1 MPASKWN
8 TAILP
13 ERPQRDLQPRV
24 AIGSMMRAMDIH
36 YPTDAA
42 LLRSEI
48 AAAAARMITQDGADY
63 ASAKRRAAEQILGRS
78 KTRKVRGD
86 ILPDNAQIED
96 EVRIY
101 HALFSGDSQPARL
114 LHLRQ
119 IAQRLMQDL
128 APFNPHLTGA
138 VLNGSAGEHS
148 DLYLQLF
155 TDNPKDVALF
165 LLNRNVSFEVSE
177 APRQKHRS
185 GHDPVETLSF
195 LWHNEGVHLAI
206 YGPDDLRGS
215 NKSKS
220 ERANL
225 AALQALIAES
235 QSDET

>member
-13 ERPQRDLQPRV
+13 EQPGTDPQPSA
-24 AIGSMMRAMDIH
+24 AIGSMMRAMDTH

-42 LLRSEI
+42 QLRSEI
-48 AAAAARMITQDGADY
+48 AVAAARMIAQDGADY
-63 ASAKRRAAEQILGRS
+63 ASAKRRAAEQILGDA
-78 KTRKVRGD
+78 KVRGEF
-86 ILPDNAQIED
+86 LPDNAQVEQQ
-96 EVRIY
+96 VRIY
-101 HALFSGDSQPARL
+101 HALFSGDAQPARL
-114 LHLRQ
+114 LHLRTL
-119 IAQRLMQDL
+119 ALRLMQEL
-128 APFNPHLTGA
+128 AQFNPYLTGA

-148 DLYLQLF
+148 DLHLQLF
-155 TDNPKDVALF
+155 SDNPKEVALF
-165 LLNRNVSFEVSE
+165 LLNRNVNFEVSE
-177 APRQKHRS
+177 APRSRHRG

-206 YGPDDLRGS
+206 YGPDDLRSS

-235 QSDET
+235 QHNET

>member
-1 MPASKWN
+1 
-8 TAILP
+8 
-13 ERPQRDLQPRV
+13 
-24 AIGSMMRAMDIH
+24 MDIH

-48 AAAAARMITQDGADY
+48 AAAAARMIAQDGADY

-78 KTRKVRGD
+78 KTRKVRGE
-86 ILPDNAQIED
+86 ILPDNAQIEE

-148 DLYLQLF
+148 DLHLQLF

-165 LLNRNVSFEVSE
+165 LLNKDVSFEVSE
-177 APRQKHRS
+177 APRSQHRPAR
-185 GHDPVETLSF
+185 DPVETLSF